1 MDCSNSRRSSLPGYL
16 GGGPE
21 DDYDR
26 TLVLYTYLELLYGQV
41 NELYRQVL
49 EIHAASMKL
58 PKPPHTSRNPTTTNT
73 TTTTTNSRPANNN
86 SGQTEDP
93 TTENA
98 RAQGPVVDMSITR
111 MLQGEY
117 RDIQVRLTSL
127 LLQVTV
133 ALNEKHISSEDYEYL
148 YTEQEKLNNVMA
160 DIEQRL
166 TATEVLYER
175 SEGIS
180 DGLYQSLF
188 GEFAMQPSE
197 QPVPNPY
204 NPKYAGINEM
214 IRRMMQKQSPR

>member
-1 MDCSNSRRSSLPGYL
+1 
-16 GGGPE
+16 
-21 DDYDR
+21 
-26 TLVLYTYLELLYGQV
+26 
-41 NELYRQVL
+41 
-49 EIHAASMKL
+49 
-58 PKPPHTSRNPTTTNT
+58 
-73 TTTTTNSRPANNN
+73 
-86 SGQTEDP
+86 
-93 TTENA
+93 
-98 RAQGPVVDMSITR
+98 